1 MARQAA
7 ISRLADTELN
17 PLPSDTTCGVFTS
30 RDGVRLRYARWPALR
45 RPTRGTILIVQG
57 RSEFIEKYF
66 ETVGDLRRRGFSVAT
81 FDLRGQ
87 GGSARLLRNP
97 LKGHVDSFEEYVGDV
112 DVFVRSIML
121 PDCPPPYAILAH
133 STGAA
138 VALMYATR
146 GRTQI
151 DRILLTSPL
160 LGLYGRS
167 LRGYEAAT
175 SLLRYLGLG
184 EAYAG
189 LSLRR
194 RGPVQLQQFDG
205 NDVTSDSRRYQ
216 RNRAVVAAMP
226 ELGLGPPTVSWLHA
240 AVQAINRF
248 KAIEFSN
255 RIPIPVLILM
265 AGADRVVSNLAIERL
280 CAQAKTCAYVRIP
293 GAAHEIM
300 MERDIYRDQFLAALE
315 AFIPGRMPEEATEPV
330 QAAE

>member
-7 ISRLADTELN
+7 IDRLADTPLN
-17 PLPSDTTCGVFTS
+17 PLPPDTSCGLFEAV
-30 RDGVRLRYARWPALR
+30 DGLKLRYACWPALR
-45 RPTRGTILIVQG
+45 RPTRGTILIIQG
-57 RSEFIEKYF
+57 RSEYIEKYF
-66 ETVGDLRRRGFSVAT
+66 ETVSDLRRRGFSVAT

-87 GGSARLLRNP
+87 GGSQRVLRNP
-97 LKGHVDSFEEYVGDV
+97 LKGHVDSFEDYASDV
-112 DVFVRSIML
+112 DVFVRTVLL
-121 PDCPPPYAILAH
+121 PDCAPPYAILAH

-151 DRILLTSPL
+151 DRILLTGPL
-160 LGLYGRS
+160 LGLHGRS
-167 LRGYEAAT
+167 LRGYEPVT

-184 EAYAG
+184 EIYATF
-189 LSLRR
+189 SFRR
-194 RGPVQLQQFDG
+194 RGPVQLSPFQG
-205 NDVTSDSRRYQ
+205 NDVTSDPRRYK
-216 RNRAVVAAMP
+216 RNSAVVAAMP

-240 AVQAINRF
+240 AVQAINHF
-248 KAIEFSN
+248 KTIEFAN

-265 AGADRVVSNLAIERL
+265 AGSDRVVSNAAIERL
-280 CAQAKTCAYVRIP
+280 CAHSKTCAYVRIP

-330 QAAE
+330 QVTG